1 MTRLEALEAK
11 RQQINAKIAACR
23 AKEARSNRARDT
35 RKKIIFGAT
44 ALKLA
49 EKDNALFERIIEAIP
64 AKDKA
69 LFEGRQKT
77 LEAIKELRAGGGRE
91 MSLDEAKALHHAQN

>member
-35 RKKIIFGAT
+35 RKKVIFGAT

-49 EKDNALFERIIEAIP
+49 EKDKALYERVLSAIP
-64 AKDKA
+64 EKDKA
-69 LFEGRQKT
+69 LFEGYQKT
-77 LEAIKELRAGGGRE
+77 LEAIQELRDGKGHRVTVEQAKE
-91 MSLDEAKALHHAQN
+91 MINA